1 MNEPNMKE
9 ALPKLAD
16 ALRYALLLEWG
27 TRVGLGLLILSFTA
41 YVMGWVTPHVP
52 VENLPH
58 VWNLSLR
65 DYLKTTGIP
74 TGWGWLPLAV
84 RGDESNLV
92 GIALLA
98 GCSLPPLLGLIPFY
112 LKAGDRVYATIS
124 GSVALVILLAASG
137 ILTQGH

>member
-1 MNEPNMKE
+1 MNAPVIKE
-9 ALPKLAD
+9 TPPKLAD
-16 ALRYALLLEWG
+16 ALRYAFLLEWG

-41 YVMGWVTPHVP
+41 YVTGWVTPHVP
-52 VENLPH
+52 VENLPQ
-58 VWNLSLR
+58 VWNLSLH

-74 TGWGWLPLAV
+74 VGWGWLPLAV
-84 RGDESNLV
+84 RGDVSNLV

-112 LKAGDRVYATIS
+112 LKAGDRVYAAIS
-124 GSVALVILLAASG
+124 GAVALVILLAASG